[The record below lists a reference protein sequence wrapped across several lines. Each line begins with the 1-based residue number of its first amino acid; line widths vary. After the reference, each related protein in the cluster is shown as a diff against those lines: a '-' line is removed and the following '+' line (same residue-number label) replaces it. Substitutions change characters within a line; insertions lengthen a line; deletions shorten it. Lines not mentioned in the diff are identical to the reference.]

1 MFNSIILGHFSA
13 FTLFS
18 LSSTI
23 SIFGII
29 LFGFLPKP
37 VMPEG
42 FVATQEN
49 ARENLNIL
57 LSLLKSKQVVIM
69 YGLFFNSAVA
79 AATAQ
84 GLLIPFFCLI
94 LRDQPL

>member
-1 MFNSIILGHFSA
+1 LGNCVKICPEKAGSYASMFWTIALGSQIFAYMFNSIILGHFSA

-29 LFGFLPKP
+29 MFGLLPKP

-42 FVATQEN
+42 YVATQEN
-49 ARENLNIL
+49 PKENLNIL
-57 LSLLKSKQVVIM
+57 LSLIKSK
-69 YGLFFNSAVA
+69 
-79 AATAQ
+79 
-84 GLLIPFFCLI
+84 
-94 LRDQPL
+94 